1 MEAQYYPTV
10 MPKIITAAD
19 LSQFLEGCVGVAAT
33 VAQDTVKLLFRVCV
47 RALANSDAGGTIGIG
62 IGNLHAV
69 PGRRSVSGAWRPA
82 FRPSRTFLRYIEA
95 LQSRACAG
103 ENLGMAFP
111 QMHRKDLVELLVSG
125 GVRRAPAD
133 SIAKAAITFW
143 FDRLVS
149 GCAVELPGGVAQVT
163 WRRTARIRRQAG
175 GALKRGH
182 GLVWAQRS
190 RRRGD
195 GPRYWLGVS
204 FRSNRQFRSAGLGR
218 VDIVRVQSDRSHL
231 LRWVPGA
238 APPVRDDEQQQQSGR
253 PPVRAG
259 FLDYGEELS
268 RRRAVWLS
276 RLSRQMGT

>member
-1 MEAQYYPTV
+1 M

-19 LSQFLEGCVGVAAT
+19 LCKHLGGSLGLAPA

-47 RALANSDAGGTIGIG
+47 RALADGPAGETIGIG
-62 IGNLHAV
+62 IGNLHAA
-69 PGRRSVSGAWRPA
+69 PGRHNVPGAWRPA
-82 FRPSRTFLRYIEA
+82 FQPSRTFLRYIEA

-103 ENLGMAFP
+103 ESLGMAFP
-111 QMHRKDLVELLVSG
+111 QIRRKDMVDLLAG
-125 GVRRAPAD
+125 GGMRRARAD
-133 SIAKAAITFW
+133 RIAKAAITFW

-163 WRRTARIRRQAG
+163 WRRARIRRRAG
-175 GALKRGH
+175 GALRRGH
-182 GLVWAQRS
+182 GLVRAQRS

-195 GPRYWLGVS
+195 RPKFCLGVS
-204 FRSNRQFRSAGLGR
+204 FRSNRQFRYAGLGR
-218 VDIVRVQSDRSHL
+218 VDIVWVQPDRSHI

-238 APPVRDDEQQQQSGR
+238 APPAIQESSHQQQSDR

-259 FLDYGEELS
+259 FLGYGEELS

-276 RLSRQMGT
+276 RLSRQTSP

>member
-1 MEAQYYPTV
+1 
-10 MPKIITAAD
+10 
-19 LSQFLEGCVGVAAT
+19 
-33 VAQDTVKLLFRVCV
+33 
-47 RALANSDAGGTIGIG
+47 
-62 IGNLHAV
+62 
-69 PGRRSVSGAWRPA
+69 
-82 FRPSRTFLRYIEA
+82 
-95 LQSRACAG
+95 
-103 ENLGMAFP
+103 
-111 QMHRKDLVELLVSG
+111 MHRKDLVDLLVSG
-125 GVRRAPAD
+125 GVRRALAD
-133 SIAKAAITFW
+133 RMKKAAITFW

-204 FRSNRQFRSAGLGR
+204 FRSNRQFRSVGLGR
-218 VDIVRVQSDRSHL
+218 VDIVRIRPDRSHI
-231 LRWVPGA
+231 LRWVAGA

-253 PPVRAG
+253 PQVRAG

-276 RLSRQMGT
+276 RLSRQAST

>member
-10 MPKIITAAD
+10 MPKMITAAD
-19 LSQFLEGCVGVAAT
+19 LCKYLEGCVGITAT
-33 VAQDTVKLLFRVCV
+33 VAQDTVKLLFRACV

-125 GVRRAPAD
+125 GVRRALAER
-133 SIAKAAITFW
+133 IAKAAITFW
-143 FDRLVS
+143 FDRLLS
-149 GCAVELPGGVAQVT
+149 GCPVELPGGFAQVT
-163 WRRTARIRRQAG
+163 WKRTARIRRQAG

-195 GPRYWLGVS
+195 GPKYWLGVS
-204 FRSNRQFRSAGLGR
+204 FRSNRQFRSVGLGR
-218 VDIVRVQSDRSHL
+218 VDIVRIRPDRSHI
-231 LRWVPGA
+231 LRWVAGA
-238 APPVRDDEQQQQSGR
+238 APPVRDDETDQRS
-253 PPVRAG
+253 
-259 FLDYGEELS
+259 EE
-268 RRRAVWLS
+268 
-276 RLSRQMGT
+276 